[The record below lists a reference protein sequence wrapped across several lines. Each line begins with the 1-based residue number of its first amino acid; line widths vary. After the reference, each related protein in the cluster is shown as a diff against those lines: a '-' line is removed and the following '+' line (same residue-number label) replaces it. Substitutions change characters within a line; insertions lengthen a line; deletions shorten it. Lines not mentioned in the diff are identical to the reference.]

1 MRAKP
6 EEIVSVLREEIQNY
20 DTRVR
25 RDETGTVLEVGDGI
39 ATVYGLDQAV
49 YGELVE
55 LDTGVKGMV
64 MNLARDSV
72 GVVLLG
78 IAVLNFVN
86 LLVAKAV
93 SRRREFAVYQ
103 SLGMT
108 TGQLRRLMLLEG
120 GFYALVMAA
129 VLVPVTVAFALWVM
143 PGVIADLSW
152 VAVYSFTVAPLW
164 IALPVVAALALV
176 TPLACLHF
184 VTKGTIQQRLG
195 AIE

>member
-64 MNLARDSV
+64 MNLARDLLSLIHIFYIAKKIV
-72 GVVLLG
+72 KFHKGDLWASNWADGVRFQLL
-78 IAVLNFVN
+78 L
-86 LLVAKAV
+86 
-93 SRRREFAVYQ
+93 RRED
-103 SLGMT
+103 
-108 TGQLRRLMLLEG
+108 R
-120 GFYALVMAA
+120 MA
-129 VLVPVTVAFALWVM
+129 
-143 PGVIADLSW
+143 GR
-152 VAVYSFTVAPLW
+152 
-164 IALPVVAALALV
+164 
-176 TPLACLHF
+176 C
-184 VTKGTIQQRLG
+184 
-195 AIE
+195 

>member
-25 RDETGTVLEVGDGI
+25 RDEIGTVLEVGDGI

-78 IAVLNFVN
+78 SEAGVREGTVVRRTGRAADVPVGDGLIGRVVDVLGQPIDGLGPIETTETRPIEHEASGV
-86 LLVAKAV
+86 V
-93 SRRREFAVYQ
+93 SRSETLAM
-103 SLGMT
+103 SLRSRFISLLWAT
-108 TGQLRRLMLLEG
+108 TSSMLGISDFSSMGL
-120 GFYALVMAA
+120 
-129 VLVPVTVAFALWVM
+129 T
-143 PGVIADLSW
+143 
-152 VAVYSFTVAPLW
+152 
-164 IALPVVAALALV
+164 
-176 TPLACLHF
+176 
-184 VTKGTIQQRLG
+184 R
-195 AIE
+195 